1 MRKSAAF
8 LLLLICFSPFVDG
21 QKTRYGQ
28 SLPKA
33 KPGVDYPL
41 KLHIYATHIRSDCQS
56 RYLQKQV
63 PMTPGPETSCI
74 DVIVADININE
85 KKIELTTDSGVN
97 LDPFRPLTLPLGD
110 YQARFTKKTPNM
122 DPTAMGLKYDL
133 LLPDKKVLR
142 CTVTGVSE

>member
-1 MRKSAAF
+1 
-8 LLLLICFSPFVDG
+8 
-21 QKTRYGQ
+21 
-28 SLPKA
+28 
-33 KPGVDYPL
+33 
-41 KLHIYATHIRSDCQS
+41 
-56 RYLQKQV
+56 
-63 PMTPGPETSCI
+63 MTPGPETSCI